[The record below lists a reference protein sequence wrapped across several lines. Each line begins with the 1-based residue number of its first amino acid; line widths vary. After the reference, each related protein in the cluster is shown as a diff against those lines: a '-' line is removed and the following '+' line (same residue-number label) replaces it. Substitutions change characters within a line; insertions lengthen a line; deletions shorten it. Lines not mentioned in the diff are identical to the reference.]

1 LVDDRNDTGRHWRLT
16 RRLAFWLELTF
27 DEPVVLDR
35 PLGADAHF
43 GLGQFE
49 TMEDS

>member
-1 LVDDRNDTGRHWRLT
+1 
-16 RRLAFWLELTF
+16 LTF

-43 GLGQFE
+43 GAGQFVPSPTDE
-49 TMEDS
+49 PAEA